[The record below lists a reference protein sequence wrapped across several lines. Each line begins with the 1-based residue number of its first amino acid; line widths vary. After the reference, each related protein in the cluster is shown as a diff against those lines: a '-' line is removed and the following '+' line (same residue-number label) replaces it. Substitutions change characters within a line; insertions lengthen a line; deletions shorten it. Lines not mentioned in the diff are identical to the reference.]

1 MQLSMPHLHKKIC
14 NGRTYWYLRENE
26 RVGKKVRVKWQK
38 YLGTPQTMAERLET
52 NSANDKP
59 VRISTES
66 FGAIFVAHA
75 LEQRLGT
82 IPLIDSIV
90 PRDPHEVGPSI
101 GEYFFYAWA
110 NRLIAPKSKR
120 ALEEWYRKTAIEQLR
135 PVDLNALSSQRY
147 WEKWERVSAN
157 AVEKIGE
164 AFFKKV
170 WAAQKLPPECVLFD
184 TTNYFTYM
192 ASDTVSELAQRG
204 HNKAGKHQ
212 LRQIGV
218 GLLVDRCSQLPL
230 YYRSYEGNTHDSK
243 LFHQVIDEM
252 FGVLCGFNQT
262 KQRLT
267 VVFDKGMNAG
277 ENIEFID
284 DNTRVHFITSYS
296 PYFAEELGATEL
308 KHFAPLAM
316 SGNYRRK
323 AKGQE
328 ADCIV
333 AYRTKAEFWGKERTV
348 IVTHNPATARK
359 KGYTLERKLETVR
372 EALLEARKNYREALP
387 QWRSIDAV
395 KQRYERLC
403 ERLHIGSQYYSLE
416 FGDRRRD
423 PELSFR
429 KDDYQVQKTKALH
442 GRNII
447 VTDNHDWSTQEIV
460 QLSLDRYVVEKQFR
474 TSKSPQ
480 HVRVNPIFHWT
491 DSKIRCQLLTCVIAL
506 TVLRLFEIEL
516 ERAGVTTRLG
526 DHSAGTIMEDLRSL
540 NSVIILR
547 KGSTKPEL
555 RIEDPTPLQT
565 KALAAIG
572 YKIEGGSVLQIN

>member
-1 MQLSMPHLHKKIC
+1 MPHLHKKTF
-14 NGRTYWYLRENE
+14 NGRTYWYLRETE

-38 YLGTPQTMAERLET
+38 YLGTPQTMMERLER
-52 NSANDKP
+52 NAANNEPLHISA
-59 VRISTES
+59 ES
-66 FGAIFVAHA
+66 FGAVFVAHM
-75 LEQRLGT
+75 LETRLDT
-82 IPLIDSIV
+82 IGIINAIV
-90 PRDPHEVGPSI
+90 PREAREVGPSI

-135 PVDLNALSSQRY
+135 PVDLSALSSQRY

-170 WAAQKLPPECVLFD
+170 WATQNLPPECVLFD

-218 GLLVDRCSQLPL
+218 GLLVDRRSQLPL

-284 DNTRVHFITSYS
+284 DNARVHFITSYS

-308 KHFAPLAM
+308 KHFAPLAI

-323 AKGQE
+323 AEGKE

-348 IVTHNPATARK
+348 VVTHNPATARK

-387 QWRSIDAV
+387 QWRSVDAV

-403 ERLHIGSQYYSLE
+403 ERLHIGSQYYCLE

-442 GRNII
+442 GRNVI
-447 VTDNHDWSTQEIV
+447 VTDNHDWSTEEIV
-460 QLSLDRYVVEKQFR
+460 QMSLDRYVVEKQFR

-516 ERAGVTTRLG
+516 ERAGVATTLG
-526 DHSAGTIMEDLRSL
+526 DHSAGTIIEELRAL
-540 NSVIILR
+540 NSVVILR

-555 RIEDPTPLQT
+555 RIEDPTPLQK

-572 YKIEGGSVLQIN
+572 YKIEGGSVLQIG

>member
-1 MQLSMPHLHKKIC
+1 MPHLHKKTF
-14 NGRTYWYLRENE
+14 NGRTYWYLRETE

-38 YLGTPQTMAERLET
+38 YLGTPQTMMERLER
-52 NSANDKP
+52 NAANNEPLHISA
-59 VRISTES
+59 ES
-66 FGAIFVAHA
+66 FGAVFVAHM
-75 LEQRLGT
+75 LETRLDT
-82 IPLIDSIV
+82 IGIINAIV
-90 PRDPHEVGPSI
+90 PREAREVGPSI

-135 PVDLNALSSQRY
+135 PVDLSALSSQRY

-170 WAAQKLPPECVLFD
+170 WATQNLPPECVLFD

-218 GLLVDRCSQLPL
+218 GLLVDRRSQLPL

-284 DNTRVHFITSYS
+284 DNARVHFITSYS

-308 KHFAPLAM
+308 KHFAPLAI

-323 AKGQE
+323 AEGKE

-348 IVTHNPATARK
+348 VVTHNPATARK

-387 QWRSIDAV
+387 QWRSVDAV

-403 ERLHIGSQYYSLE
+403 ERLHIGSQYYCLE

-423 PELSFR
+423 PELSVR

-442 GRNII
+442 GRNVI
-447 VTDNHDWSTQEIV
+447 VTDNHDWSTEEIV
-460 QLSLDRYVVEKQFR
+460 QMSLDRYVVEKQFR

-516 ERAGVTTRLG
+516 ERAGVATTLG
-526 DHSAGTIMEDLRSL
+526 DHSAGTIIEELRAL
-540 NSVIILR
+540 NSVVILR

-555 RIEDPTPLQT
+555 RIEDPTPLQK

-572 YKIEGGSVLQIN
+572 YKIEGGSVLQIG